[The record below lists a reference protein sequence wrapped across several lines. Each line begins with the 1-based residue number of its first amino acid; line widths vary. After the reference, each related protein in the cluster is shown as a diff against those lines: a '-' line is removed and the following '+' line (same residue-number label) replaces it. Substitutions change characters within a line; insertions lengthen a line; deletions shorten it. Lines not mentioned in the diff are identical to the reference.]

1 MVAIIRSCHARVPD
15 EDIGSV
21 DIITDYSSERR
32 MSGLLGWA
40 GHGNWFLVM
49 GCCLHTA

>member
-1 MVAIIRSCHARVPD
+1 MVPIIRSCHARVPG

-21 DIITDYSSERR
+21 DIITDYSRERR